1 METIK
6 DLVASGAGEHEIQ
19 AFIKTKCLHIL
30 GEACTPSSI
39 AGEYIAFSQFQ
50 IMEGKT
56 DFVVF
61 TNRSRMEVVIIE
73 IKGADFNFLNADGTI
88 NKNIH
93 DAAQQVR
100 NRFSHIQN
108 GYETWRRRFHEIR
121 RDVEA
126 GKTIYSSFLGPA
138 KHLEVDPGKE
148 IWWKGMVI
156 GGRSTED
163 HKESSIRNQ
172 LESESPRITYD
183 TWDGWLKKNGHY
195 GSTLRTNYPTG
206 AD

>member
-1 METIK
+1 
-6 DLVASGAGEHEIQ
+6 LN
-19 AFIKTKCLHIL
+19 IL

-39 AGEYIAFSQFQ
+39 TGEYIAFSQFQ

-61 TNRSRMEVVIIE
+61 TNRSRMVVVIIE
-73 IKGADFNFLNADGTI
+73 IKGADFNFLNTDGTI

-108 GYETWRRRFHEIR
+108 NYETCRRRFHEIR

-126 GKTIYSSFLGPA
+126 GETIYSSLLGPA
-138 KHLEVDPGKE
+138 KYLEVDPEKE
-148 IWWKGMVI
+148 IWWKGMVV
-156 GGRSTED
+156 GGRSTND
-163 HKESSIRNQ
+163 HKESKIRNQ

-183 TWDGWLKKNGHY
+183 TWDGWLKNNGHY
-195 GSTLRTNYPTG
+195 SYTMRTNYPTG
-206 AD
+206 AN